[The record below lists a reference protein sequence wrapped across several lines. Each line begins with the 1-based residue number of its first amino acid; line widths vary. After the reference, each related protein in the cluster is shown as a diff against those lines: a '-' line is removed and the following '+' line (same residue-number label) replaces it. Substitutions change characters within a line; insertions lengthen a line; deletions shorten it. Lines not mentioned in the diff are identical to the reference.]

1 MVGGRF
7 KQFEQARN
15 HCTRLCKDTLSGNG
29 EDLPQ
34 TMRRGEFCLDLL
46 AFARIENPQQFR
58 NRLEKYATVPLA
70 QYSPEASS
78 QVGADNSSN
87 GRRGEG
93 QDLEQFFL
101 QELLLGGNKRCIQ
114 V

>member
-1 MVGGRF
+1 
-7 KQFEQARN
+7 
-15 HCTRLCKDTLSGNG
+15 
-29 EDLPQ
+29 
-34 TMRRGEFCLDLL
+34 MRRGEFRLDLL

-58 NRLEKYATVPLA
+58 NRLEKYTTIPLA
-70 QYSPEASS
+70 QYGPEASS

-101 QELLLGGNKRCIQ
+101 QELLLRRNKCGIQ
-114 V
+114 IRDILD